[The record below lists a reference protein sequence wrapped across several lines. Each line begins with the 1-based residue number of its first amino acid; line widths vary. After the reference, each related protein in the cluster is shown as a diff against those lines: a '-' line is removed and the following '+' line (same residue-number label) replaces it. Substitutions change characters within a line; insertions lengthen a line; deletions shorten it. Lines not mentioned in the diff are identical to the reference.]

1 MHDMLKKKKYAKNLK
16 SKKNQNAN
24 MVGTMFLGNV
34 EVI

>member
-1 MHDMLKKKKYAKNLK
+1 MHDMLKKKKYAKYLK

-24 MVGTMFLGNV
+24 MVGSVFLEDV